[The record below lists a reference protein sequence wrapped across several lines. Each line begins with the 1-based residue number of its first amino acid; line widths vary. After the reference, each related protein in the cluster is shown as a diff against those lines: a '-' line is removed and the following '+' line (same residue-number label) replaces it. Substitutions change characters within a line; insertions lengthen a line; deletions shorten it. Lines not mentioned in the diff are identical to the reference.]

1 MCKDVVVESTA
12 AIPRLR
18 RSRCRAKLA
27 FGQGSIVVVSFQMGE
42 REHMMVVTLESVE
55 LMEWKEGDETFVDM
69 GMAVPGV
76 VRCVFW

>member
-1 MCKDVVVESTA
+1 M
-12 AIPRLR
+12 
-18 RSRCRAKLA
+18 
-27 FGQGSIVVVSFQMGE
+27 VSFQMGE

-76 VRCVFW
+76 VCCVFW